1 MKVPS
6 RARLMRHPG
15 GLLSLDV
22 PSLCVAVG
30 GGGGGTHHTRTSG
43 SAGLPVLSAVLF
55 SSLNSS
61 VST

>member
-1 MKVPS
+1 
-6 RARLMRHPG
+6 MRHPG

-22 PSLCVAVG
+22 PSLCVTVG
-30 GGGGGTHHTRTSG
+30 GGVGGPRGGGEHHTRTSG
-43 SAGLPVLSAVLF
+43 SAWLPVLSAVLF